1 MGRGVK
7 GRGRQD
13 KRVWRQGALQPSLH
27 IPLTRLASSSWRVV
41 KLAQTTEIYSELV
54 APSLR
59 KGCNTRRLAAS

>member
-13 KRVWRQGALQPSLH
+13 KRVWRQRALQPSLH

-41 KLAQTTEIYSELV
+41 KLAQTTEIYCEFV

-59 KGCNTRRLAAS
+59 KGSSYQRLAAS